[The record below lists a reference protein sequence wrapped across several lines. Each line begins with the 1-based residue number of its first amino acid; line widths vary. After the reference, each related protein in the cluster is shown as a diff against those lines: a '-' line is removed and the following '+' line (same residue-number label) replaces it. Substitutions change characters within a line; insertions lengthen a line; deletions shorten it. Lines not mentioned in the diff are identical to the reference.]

1 MAFMIDEEEL
11 KPGLKLFR
19 RADVKHRDWYCR
31 IKLPGGGYKFKSIGT
46 ADVGAAREQAYD
58 YDAEIRFKLK
68 HDVPIFN
75 RTFAQVAAD
84 FAVLQ
89 QDRADTKMISAAR
102 ARNIRSVIRCQLN
115 PYVGAVQVHLIG
127 HDRWTDYPL
136 WRRKTGEGRH
146 KGLAEAAAGSDD
158 DGRIMVSDETIR
170 FEMSI
175 FRQVM
180 SYAASK
186 KYIPLGNRFEDMPAL
201 KKMRRDEFTP
211 EEYRKL
217 HTRARSWMKAN
228 QRALQLWYR
237 EVTYNFVLIMCNTGM
252 RPSEARNLRW
262 RDCEIKTDREGRKL
276 VLMQVR
282 GKGKYRSLVA
292 AGNVGDYLDRIRAI
306 AKATSPGDRVFT
318 TYEGKPTASLYH
330 QLVHGLLE
338 TAELTL
344 GAQGKPRTTYC
355 FRHTYAT
362 FRLSEGVD
370 VYFLA
375 QQMGTSVKMIEQ
387 HYGHVNAVKNAD
399 LILRGMPGWEAIEAA
414 TKASRGGT
422 DDDRERSEPVEPAT
436 AKRAATPTRDAGK
449 QHRASMLR
457 QARTQRAR

>member
-19 RADVKHRDWYCR
+19 RADVKHRNWYCR
-31 IKLPGGGYKFKSIGT
+31 VKLLLGGGYKFKSFGT
-46 ADVGAAREQAYD
+46 ADVSAAREAAYD

-84 FAVLQ
+84 FTAQQ
-89 QDRADTKMISAAR
+89 QDRADTRMISAAR
-102 ARNIRSVIRCQLN
+102 ARNIRSVIRGKLN
-115 PYVGAVQVHLIG
+115 PYVGAIQVHLIG
-127 HDRWTDYPL
+127 HDRWTDYPV
-136 WRRKTGEGRH
+136 WRRKNGAGRH
-146 KGLAEAAAGSDD
+146 KALAEGASEVTDD
-158 DGRIMVSDETIR
+158 ELVMVSDETIR

-180 SYAASK
+180 SYAARK

-217 HTRARSWMKAN
+217 HTRARSWMKDN
-228 QRALQLWYR
+228 KRALQLWYR
-237 EVTYNFVLIMCNTGM
+237 EITYNFVLIMCNTGM

-262 RDCEIKTDREGRKL
+262 RDCEIRTDKEGRKL

-292 AGNVGDYLDRIRAI
+292 AGNVADYLDRVRAI
-306 AKATSPGDRVFT
+306 ATATGPDDRVFT
-318 TYEGKPTASLYH
+318 TFEGKPTASLYH
-330 QLVHGLLE
+330 QLVQRLLD
-338 TAELTL
+338 TADLTL

-399 LILRGMPGWEAIEAA
+399 LILRGMPGWEPIAVSVPTALD
-414 TKASRGGT
+414 GGALA
-422 DDDRERSEPVEPAT
+422 DRERSGDTVPPVIKKPPA
-436 AKRAATPTRDAGK
+436 AVRAAG
-449 QHRASMLR
+449 
-457 QARTQRAR
+457 